1 MRGGRVTTLED
12 AGDGTRMHGAVAN
25 GAVRREAAEVR
36 RGAGEVSD
44 VTRSGYPLGDFPES

>member
-1 MRGGRVTTLED
+1 MTTLED